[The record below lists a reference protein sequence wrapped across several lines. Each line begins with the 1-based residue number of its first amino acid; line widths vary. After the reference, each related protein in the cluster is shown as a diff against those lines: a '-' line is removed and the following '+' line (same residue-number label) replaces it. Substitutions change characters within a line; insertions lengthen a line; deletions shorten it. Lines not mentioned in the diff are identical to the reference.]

1 MGMPQRGCRGGLCNI
16 GIISQLNCR
25 QHVGL
30 TVSRDGQTVR
40 LTVPRDGQTGR
51 ITVNRDVQTEGLTL
65 SRDGQTVGLTI
76 FGMDILCGSLSLRMD
91 KL

>member
-1 MGMPQRGCRGGLCNI
+1 MGIPPRGCRGGLCNI

-40 LTVPRDGQTGR
+40 LTVPRDEQTVGL
-51 ITVNRDVQTEGLTL
+51 TVTRDVQTEGLTP
-65 SRDGQTVGLTI
+65 SREGQTVGL
-76 FGMDILCGSLSLRMD
+76 FLEWKAHCL
-91 KL
+91 